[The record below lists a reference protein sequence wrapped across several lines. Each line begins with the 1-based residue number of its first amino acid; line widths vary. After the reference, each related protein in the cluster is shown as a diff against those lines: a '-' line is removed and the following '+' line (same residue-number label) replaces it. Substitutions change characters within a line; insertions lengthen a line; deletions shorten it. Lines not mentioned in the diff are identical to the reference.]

1 VPDNEPAFATNID
14 ASGNLTSGVSKAI
27 AVAE

>member
-1 VPDNEPAFATNID
+1 VPDDEPAFATDID
-14 ASGNLTSGVSKAI
+14 ASGNLPSGVSKAV